1 MRDKLADLFPK
12 ARRFKRGHLSA
23 IHPEQGRLLRTD
35 LFVRGSPGFGSPVR
49 HLAWRPLCPL
59 SPEPRWSDR
68 QRRRSEARFFARGRA
83 LLIPSN
89 AVRNTHART
98 LVRAYAP
105 VNGLI
110 SQSVTPAETPRAWSS
125 SEATMSTGSECS
137 GSLSSW
143 RIARH
148 VSMPSIRGGS
158 CSSIA
163 SDGRSSAMN
172 FRALSGSEHNLRQ
185 CLRPEWPRKE
195 LPQFLGPWD
204 VKVDNFD
211 NLTSSSEPS
220 TCPFFSGFVKLLFQP
235 FGYTD

>member
-68 QRRRSEARFFARGRA
+68 QRRRSEARFFALGKGSPHPFKCCPQYPCA
-83 LLIPSN
+83 YLGSC
-89 AVRNTHART
+89 
-98 LVRAYAP
+98 VRAGKRLNQP
-105 VNGLI
+105 VGD
-110 SQSVTPAETPRAWSS
+110 ARRDARAWSS

-172 FRALSGSEHNLRQ
+172 FRASSGSEHNLA
-185 CLRPEWPRKE
+185 
-195 LPQFLGPWD
+195 
-204 VKVDNFD
+204 
-211 NLTSSSEPS
+211 
-220 TCPFFSGFVKLLFQP
+220 
-235 FGYTD
+235 

>member
-68 QRRRSEARFFARGRA
+68 QRRRRA
-83 LLIPSN
+83 LLIPSH

-137 GSLSSW
+137 GSLSCW

-163 SDGRSSAMN
+163 SDGRSFAMS
-172 FRALSGSEHNLRQ
+172 FRASSGSEQNLA
-185 CLRPEWPRKE
+185 
-195 LPQFLGPWD
+195 
-204 VKVDNFD
+204 
-211 NLTSSSEPS
+211 
-220 TCPFFSGFVKLLFQP
+220 
-235 FGYTD
+235 